1 MESGPQERTPGGAEA
16 AARGAA
22 EKIALL
28 RHQGFEVMQVD
39 ESVFTPKRFNPSFW
53 APSGN
58 PLPKADRW
66 GQGDYVACVAAISA
80 ECGLLYW
87 ECKKGAYK
95 KETFVD
101 FLKAIRGH
109 YPQHKLAV
117 FVYNASIHKWAS
129 QTGPGEAELQVEL
142 VFNLPYRPDLMGVE
156 RTCAVA
162 KRHYRKYVGS
172 LRPYSYL
179 SHRWDPVCAVKG
191 CM

>member
-1 MESGPQERTPGGAEA
+1 MGPKNVPPEEQRQQLEA
-16 AARGAA
+16 LQ

-28 RHQGFEVMQVD
+28 RRQGFEVLQVD

-80 ECGLLYW
+80 ESGLLYW

-109 YPQHKLAV
+109 SPQRKLAV
-117 FVYNASIHKWAS
+117 FVDNASIHKWAS
-129 QTGPGEAELQVEL
+129 QIGPGEEELQVEL

-156 RTCAVA
+156 RTWAVA

-179 SHRWDPVCAVKG
+179 SHRWDPVRAVQG